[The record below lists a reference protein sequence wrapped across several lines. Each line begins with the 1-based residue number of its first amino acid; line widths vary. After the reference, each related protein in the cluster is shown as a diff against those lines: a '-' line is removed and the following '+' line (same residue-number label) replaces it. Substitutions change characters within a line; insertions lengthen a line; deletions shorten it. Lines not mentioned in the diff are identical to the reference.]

1 MHLPIICDAIA
12 RGGLAAVRLAILTVG
27 DNDRGRLGGI
37 DLLQAAE
44 AAVAAVEA
52 RKCEHQ
58 RALLMA
64 ISQLV
69 RQLCLGAKARAAG
82 KEVGRLAGR
91 VQFPVDARRRA
102 HRARNPRPQRGGRA
116 ACTIH
121 AAAARAVRSY
131 TPCTDRLSQAEN
143 GAAHVALAFPP
154 LTPMWP
160 GLAWAMRPS
169 YQSPWRLRRLLS
181 GASQSRRNPPCPMC
195 QPSGAACPLE

>member
-102 HRARNPRPQRGGRA
+102 QRARNPRPQRAGRA
-116 ACTIH
+116 ECPIH
-121 AAAARAVRSY
+121 ATAGLDLKSGVVVVLDLCAERDVKPIGRQSDLIWANALNHCRATWGGQKAKAAGLTKRS
-131 TPCTDRLSQAEN
+131 L
-143 GAAHVALAFPP
+143 V
-154 LTPMWP
+154 
-160 GLAWAMRPS
+160 
-169 YQSPWRLRRLLS
+169 
-181 GASQSRRNPPCPMC
+181 SR
-195 QPSGAACPLE
+195 